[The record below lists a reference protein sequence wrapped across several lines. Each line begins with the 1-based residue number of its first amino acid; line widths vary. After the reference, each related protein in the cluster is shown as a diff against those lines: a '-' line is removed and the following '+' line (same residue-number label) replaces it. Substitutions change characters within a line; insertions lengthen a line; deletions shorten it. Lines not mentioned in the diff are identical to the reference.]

1 MSVHEIKPVAAD
13 ILAPDAL
20 DRLRHWA
27 GARPRE
33 LALRHKRRGQW
44 KAWQWADVAREV
56 EHLAAALQQQGFGPG
71 SRLVLSGAVEP
82 TLILLALAA
91 KAAGGHPLPVSR
103 ELSGEALRSLLA
115 ELRPRHIYVQGREGT
130 LRHLAALGGAED
142 EILLL
147 SSASVARHSGKVRVL
162 PLSALYAGGPAR
174 PLRLA
179 ARRAHAAAPL
189 WSEDGTEW
197 REGLGTVLR
206 HWLDGGQCVAFPES
220 IESASRDRL
229 EIAPSGLLLSP
240 ARRRALEEECESRLA
255 PLGSLRRRA
264 WEWSLEGA
272 GGGLRGQIQARVRR
286 LFGLQRLQGG
296 VSPLLLRGQPA
307 AGGSAPATERLEA
320 AA

>member
-1 MSVHEIKPVAAD
+1 MSVHEIKPAAAD
-13 ILAPDAL
+13 VLAPDAL

-44 KAWQWADVAREV
+44 KAWQWADIAREV

-71 SRLVLSGAVEP
+71 SRLALSGAFEP

-103 ELSGEALRSLLA
+103 ALSGEALRSALA
-115 ELRPRHIYVQGREGT
+115 ELRPSHIYVQGREGT
-130 LRHLAALGGAED
+130 LRHLAALGAAED

-147 SSASVARHSGKVRVL
+147 SSASVERRSGKVRVL
-162 PLSALYAGGPAR
+162 PLTALYAGGPAR

-189 WSEDGTEW
+189 WSEEGTEW
-197 REGLGTVLR
+197 HEGLGAILR
-206 HWLDGGQCVAFPES
+206 HWLDSGQCFAFPES

-240 ARRRALEEECESRLA
+240 ARQRALEEECESRLA

-264 WEWSLEGA
+264 WEWSLEG
-272 GGGLRGQIQARVRR
+272 GSRGLRGQIQARVRR

-296 VSPLLLRGQPA
+296 VPPLPLRGQPVA
-307 AGGSAPATERLEA
+307 EGGAPATDRLEA

>member
-1 MSVHEIKPVAAD
+1 MSVHEIKPAAAD
-13 ILAPDAL
+13 VLPPDAL

-44 KAWQWADVAREV
+44 KAWQWADIAREV
-56 EHLAAALQQQGFGPG
+56 EHLAAALQQQGFGAG
-71 SRLVLSGAVEP
+71 SRLVLSGAFEP

-103 ELSGEALRSLLA
+103 ELSGEALRSALA
-115 ELRPRHIYVQGREGT
+115 ELRPSHIYVQGREGV
-130 LRHLAALGGAED
+130 LRHLAVLGGAED

-147 SSASVARHSGKVRVL
+147 SSASVERRSGRVRVL
-162 PLSALYAGGPAR
+162 PLTALYAGGRAH

-179 ARRAHAAAPL
+179 ARRAHAAAPV
-189 WSEDGTEW
+189 WSEEGTEW

-206 HWLDGGQCVAFPES
+206 LWLDGGQCFAFPES

-229 EIAPSGLLLSP
+229 EIAPAGLLLSP
-240 ARRRALEEECESRLA
+240 ARRQALEEECESRLA

-264 WEWSLEGA
+264 WEWSLEGDSR
-272 GGGLRGQIQARVRR
+272 GLRGQLQARVRR
-286 LFGLQRLQGG
+286 LFGLQRLQGV
-296 VSPLLLRGQPA
+296 VSPLPLRAQPAVDGSVPA
-307 AGGSAPATERLEA
+307 AGRLEA

>member
-13 ILAPDAL
+13 VLAPDAL

-44 KAWQWADVAREV
+44 KAWQWADIAREV
-56 EHLAAALQQQGFGPG
+56 EHLAAALQQHGFGLG
-71 SRLVLSGAVEP
+71 SRLALSGAFEP

-103 ELSGEALRSLLA
+103 ELSGEALRSVLA
-115 ELRPRHIYVQGREGT
+115 ELRPSHIYVQGREGM

-147 SSASVARHSGKVRVL
+147 SSASVERQSGSVRVL
-162 PLSALYAGGPAR
+162 PLTSLYAGGPAR
-174 PLRLA
+174 RLRLA

-197 REGLGTVLR
+197 DEGLGTVLH
-206 HWLDGGQCVAFPES
+206 HWLDSGQCVAFPES

-255 PLGSLRRRA
+255 PPGSLRRRA
-264 WEWSLEGA
+264 WEWSLEG
-272 GGGLRGQIQARVRR
+272 GSRGLRGQVQARVRR

-296 VSPLLLRGQPA
+296 VSPLPLRGQPA
-307 AGGSAPATERLEA
+307 VDGSAPAVERREA